1 MRKAA
6 VIDILN
12 CVNGYKALDDAN
24 EQNVSNFIT
33 MTKNRTWQIM
43 RLQTNSSVK
52 YASIFGKRKAE

>member
-33 MTKNRTWQIM
+33 MTKNRT
-43 RLQTNSSVK
+43 
-52 YASIFGKRKAE
+52 